1 MTQNT
6 HDPELDD
13 PFSSPTYDEGKNQ
26 ALTGGG
32 PARAE
37 DPLYMIGYE
46 RGRAMRRA
54 LDARAALPEDGS
66 EPPPRRAS
74 LPSVTELTLKLHELK
89 RGAPS
94 LPPVHAVGPERHEQL
109 LIEQAER
116 ASF

>member
-1 MTQNT
+1 MIQNT

-37 DPLYMIGYE
+37 DPLYMIGFE
-46 RGRAMRRA
+46 RGKAMRQA
-54 LDARAALPEDGS
+54 LDARGAMPEDRS
-66 EPPPRRAS
+66 EPPPRSS
-74 LPSVTELTLKLHELK
+74 LPSVTELELKLHELK

-109 LIEQAER
+109 LVEQAER